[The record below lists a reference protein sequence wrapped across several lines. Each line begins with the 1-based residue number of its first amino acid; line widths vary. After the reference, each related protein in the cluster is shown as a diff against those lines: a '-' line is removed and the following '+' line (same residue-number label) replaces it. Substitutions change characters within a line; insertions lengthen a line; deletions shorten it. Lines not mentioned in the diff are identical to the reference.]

1 MWIFLAFLAVPLIE
15 IGLFIQV
22 GGLIGLWP
30 TLAIVLLTAVIGTA
44 LVRSQGA
51 RAMNDLRRAMAELG
65 DPTAPLAHGAM
76 ILFAGALLLT
86 PGFFTDA
93 CGILLLIPGV
103 RVAVMR
109 YVAARVQVASF
120 TMGGAMGGGVRP
132 DRPAPGPGP
141 GVIDGDFI
149 EIEPERSGAQ
159 GPSGWTRH

>member
-1 MWIFLAFLAVPLIE
+1 MWIFLAFLIVPLIE

-30 TLAIVLLTAVIGTA
+30 TLAIVVLTAMLGTA

-51 RAMNDLRRAMAELG
+51 QALNDLRSSMNEMR

-93 CGILLLIPGV
+93 CGLALLVPAV
-103 RVAVMR
+103 REAVLR
-109 YVAARVQVASF
+109 YVSKRVTVTSF
-120 TMGGAMGGGVRP
+120 SVNQGFDERP
-132 DRPAPGPGP
+132 RQPGP
-141 GVIDGDFI
+141 GVIDGDFY
-149 EIEPERSGAQ
+149 EIGPENRPPQ